1 MSTLREQSRNCSLQ
15 RIADACE
22 IMAKDRQDLINQLDY
37 YKTLAKDRAARIDQ
51 KKLDWNELFSYNI
64 PVSYHHEAPKFH
76 QIPFELQFGILAR
89 FITIG
94 MRDPLYNF
102 QFDIELFKRQMKVVY
117 EKIERGINNG
127 KLDKK

>member
-1 MSTLREQSRNCSLQ
+1 MEGLTKENFFNERS
-15 RIADACE
+15 
-22 IMAKDRQDLINQLDY
+22 DLY
-37 YKTLAKDRAARIDQ
+37 PLAHHVFLTWIDEEK